1 MKQGS
6 LLKALACAAFLAT
19 LAATP
24 AIAKDTKDAPKQEAL
39 YPNATRAEPKLDP
52 IDKKE
57 ADSLNQGLQAA
68 QDNDDAKAQQLL
80 QPIAD
85 GSKSKYAQALATQ
98 ALANIKYNGG
108 DHKGGIELLK
118 KSLDSNA
125 LPNDTYFQLQFNLA
139 QYYAGDE
146 QYPLALQT
154 LQQWRDQ
161 GKKDTAEA
169 YGLEGMI
176 DYRMEKYP
184 EAIAAINKAKTM
196 TDKPNPQWDQ
206 ILLASYSESGQTD
219 QVAKLASDQLSKNPN
234 DATAL
239 HNASAVFLQQQKYPD
254 AIKLLE
260 QARSNGTLNEE
271 SDWQN
276 LAKSYMLLAQD
287 GTDAKGNGAKAVAV
301 IDDGISKG
309 KLKKSAENYKLQG
322 DAAIIGENEAG
333 SIQYYQKAEPLSTD
347 GEVGLAMARVQLQ
360 QDQYAAAKKSVT
372 AAIAKGVKH
381 KGSAYM
387 VLAESERG
395 LKNKPAAV
403 AAMKQ
408 AAQDPETASKA
419 NAWLKQAAAAK

>member
-19 LAATP
+19 LAVTP

-57 ADSLNQGLQAA
+57 AESLNQGLQAA

-146 QYPLALQT
+146 QYPLAQQT

-169 YGLEGMI
+169 NGLEGMI

-239 HNASAVFLQQQKYPD
+239 HNASAVFLQQQKYPE

-301 IDDGISKG
+301 VEDGMSKG

-322 DAAIIGENEAG
+322 DAAVIGENEAG
-333 SIQYYQKAEPLSTD
+333 SIQYYQKAEPLATD
-347 GEVGLAMARVQLQ
+347 GEVGLSLARIQLQ
-360 QDQYAAAKKSVT
+360 QEQYAAAKKSVT